1 MNFNTMIDS
10 IELKNKQLELYTQN
24 LEEEV
29 KKQTKELIKKEHI
42 IVQQSKMASM
52 GEMLENIAHQWRQ
65 PLSVISSASTG
76 ILMQREFG
84 LSTNEKENEALTTIN
99 NSAQFLSQTISDF
112 KDFFNT
118 NKNKESFNIKD
129 IYLKTLGIIKSKF
142 EKDDIE
148 IIEKLD
154 SIDMVG
160 LKGELTQVFI
170 NILNNARD
178 ILITKSDQKLFI
190 FVDIYKDKNNVIVEI
205 KDNAGG
211 IAPDI
216 LNKVFEPYFT
226 TKHKAQGTG
235 IGLYMCQ
242 NIIVKNMNGELSVEN
257 EKYRYEGINYTGA
270 NFKIIIPQDNIGN

>member
-1 MNFNTMIDS
+1 
-10 IELKNKQLELYTQN
+10 
-24 LEEEV
+24 
-29 KKQTKELIKKEHI
+29 
-42 IVQQSKMASM
+42 
-52 GEMLENIAHQWRQ
+52 WRQ

-242 NIIVKNMNGELSVEN
+242 NILVKNMNGELSVEN